1 MAAEGTHYS
10 GGGRCTKQKIK
21 GGTYMTIEISTAIIV
36 SVLSLGFSVFMG
48 LKNNKRTDVKDIEER
63 VKNDTRI
70 NMKLDNIAES
80 INAVKDEVLE
90 MRGEISSHNDKII
103 KLEESVKQAHKRINE
118 LVERLNNEKEV

>member
-1 MAAEGTHYS
+1 
-10 GGGRCTKQKIK
+10 
-21 GGTYMTIEISTAIIV
+21 MTIEISTAIIV
-36 SVLSLGFSVFMG
+36 SVLSLGFSIFMG
-48 LKNNKRTDVKDIEER
+48 LKNNKRTNVKDIEER